1 MDAVRNYKILD
12 RLRARLE
19 EWRKVNHAPTPIPPE
34 IWAKAAELAAELG
47 VSAVS
52 RDLRLGH
59 GRLKKRMD
67 QDRALI
73 ATRHRRLGRRS
84 GPGRPRLGEQGVNGR
99 HVDAASQASFV
110 ELLTPLAGHLS
121 DCSFEVESPA
131 GRRLRVAV
139 KNLPPLGL
147 AAVLKEFVR

>member
-1 MDAVRNYKILD
+1 MDALQNYKTLD
-12 RLRARLE
+12 MLRAQLE
-19 EWRKVNHAPTPIPPE
+19 EWRKVYHAPTPIPQA
-34 IWAKAAELAAELG
+34 IWAKAAELAVDLG

-52 RDLRLGH
+52 RDLRLGP
-59 GRLKKRMD
+59 GRLRKRMG
-67 QDRALI
+67 QGQAST
-73 ATRHRRLGRRS
+73 ATTRRRQPSRRP
-84 GPGRPRLGEQGVNGR
+84 GEPGRPRLIEPAAKA
-99 HVDAASQASFV
+99 DAASQASFV